1 VKKSISSNL
10 LSDTLSATF
19 PKEIVINVLKTKLQS
34 IAEVFY
40 GRDFRFLILS
50 SVAGYGEPCCMKSL
64 ERTAMGRLS
73 SKSPSGVCQVRKHI
87 LVL

>member
-1 VKKSISSNL
+1 VKKSKSSNL

-19 PKEIVINVLKTKLQS
+19 PKEIVRNVLKTKLQS
-34 IAEVFY
+34 IARCFY

-50 SVAGYGEPCCMKSL
+50 SVAGYGEPCYMRSL
-64 ERTAMGRLS
+64 VLTAMGHLS
-73 SKSPSGVCQVRKHI
+73 SKSPSGVCQVREHI